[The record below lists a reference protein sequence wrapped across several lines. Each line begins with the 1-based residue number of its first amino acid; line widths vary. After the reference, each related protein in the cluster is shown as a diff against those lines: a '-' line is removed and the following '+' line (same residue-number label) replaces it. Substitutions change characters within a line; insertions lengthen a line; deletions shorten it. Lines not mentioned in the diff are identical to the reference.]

1 MAKTAKTGDA
11 LRAVDGDEHGP
22 GRVAPEA
29 SGAHVDYSD
38 DNATLDA
45 HEDRWAWRARLRR
58 HPATHLAWRSAVGVV
73 GSVVTVAGL
82 IMVPAPGP
90 GWAVVILGL
99 VILASEF
106 EFAQRWLDF
115 VKHHVHLWNRWV
127 MAQPLWVRCLIGLG
141 TLVLIWAVFWLT
153 FVIFGLPGW
162 TPDWAE
168 QQLARLPGL
177 D

>member
-1 MAKTAKTGDA
+1 MTDTDKRADTVESVIDYGD
-11 LRAVDGDEHGP
+11 P
-22 GRVAPEA
+22 NP
-29 SGAHVDYSD
+29 
-38 DNATLDA
+38 TLDA

-58 HPATHLAWRSAVGVV
+58 NPATHLAWRTAVGVV
-73 GSVVTVAGL
+73 GSVVTVGGL
-82 IMVPAPGP
+82 VMVPAPGP

-115 VKHHVHLWNRWV
+115 VKHNVQLWNRWV
-127 MAQPLWVRCLIGLG
+127 MAQPMWIRFLIGLA
-141 TLVLIWAVFWLT
+141 TLLLVWAIFWAM
-153 FVIFGLPGW
+153 FAIVGVPAW

-168 QQLARLPGL
+168 AQLLRLPGV

>member
-1 MAKTAKTGDA
+1 MTDTDKRADTVESVIDYGDPN
-11 LRAVDGDEHGP
+11 V
-22 GRVAPEA
+22 
-29 SGAHVDYSD
+29 
-38 DNATLDA
+38 TLDV

-58 HPATHLAWRSAVGVV
+58 NPATHLAWRTAVGVV
-73 GSVVTVAGL
+73 GSVVTVGGL
-82 IMVPAPGP
+82 VMVPAPGP

-115 VKHHVHLWNRWV
+115 VKHYVQLWNRWV
-127 MAQPLWVRCLIGLG
+127 MAQRMWIRFLIGLA
-141 TLVLIWAVFWLT
+141 TLLLVWGIFWAMFAV
-153 FVIFGLPGW
+153 VGVPGW

-168 QQLARLPGL
+168 VQLSRLPGV

>member
-1 MAKTAKTGDA
+1 MTEAAKSAEAIETILAVQTGEA
-11 LRAVDGDEHGP
+11 ATDESAATGI
-22 GRVAPEA
+22 
-29 SGAHVDYSD
+29 DYSD
-38 DNATLDA
+38 PNVSLDA

-73 GSVVTVAGL
+73 GGVVTVAGL
-82 IMVPAPGP
+82 VMVPAPGP

-115 VKHHVHLWNRWV
+115 VKRYVHLWNRWV
-127 MAQPLWVRCLIGLG
+127 MAQPVWLRWAIGFA
-141 TLVLIWAVFWLT
+141 TLLLVWALLWLT
-153 FVIFGLPGW
+153 FALFGIPGW
-162 TPDWAE
+162 TPDWAA